1 VTYKTTGNPDAA
13 LTIRDAVPA
22 DVDAILAIY
31 NDAILNG
38 IALWRDDPVD
48 RADRAA
54 WFAGQTTGGFPV
66 LIAELDGAVVGYASY
81 GLWRPFAGFRHTV
94 TDTIYLVE
102 GVHGRGIGSTL
113 LAMITDHARG
123 AGYHVLIADIESGN
137 AASIRLHQHF
147 GFEVAGEIREV
158 GTKFGTW
165 LDLTIMRLQLQ
176 QNELQQNERQE
187 TELQQNEQH

>member
-1 VTYKTTGNPDAA
+1 VTTTTTGNPDAP

-22 DVDAILAIY
+22 DIDAILAIY

-48 RADRAA
+48 RADREA
-54 WFAGQTTGGFPV
+54 WFTGQTSGGFPV
-66 LIAELDGAVVGYASY
+66 LIAEINGLVVGYASY

-113 LAMITDHARG
+113 LGMITDHARG

-137 AASIRLHQHF
+137 EASIRLHHRF
-147 GFEVAGEIREV
+147 GFEIAGEIREV
-158 GTKFGTW
+158 GTKFGEW

-176 QNELQQNERQE
+176 SKELEPTEPQENELQ
-187 TELQQNEQH
+187 

>member
-1 VTYKTTGNPDAA
+1 VTYTTPGDPDAA

-22 DVDAILAIY
+22 DIDAILAIY

-48 RADRAA
+48 RADREA
-54 WFAGQTTGGFPV
+54 WFASQTSGGFPI
-66 LIAELDGAVVGYASY
+66 LIAEINGVVVGYASY

-94 TDTIYLVE
+94 TDTIYLVQ

-113 LAMITDHARG
+113 LGMITDHARG

-137 AASIRLHQHF
+137 ASSIRLHQRF
-147 GFEVAGEIREV
+147 GFEIAGEIREV
-158 GTKFGTW
+158 GTKFGEW
-165 LDLTIMRLQLQ
+165 LDLTIMRMQLQ
-176 QNELQQNERQE
+176 ENVPR
-187 TELQQNEQH
+187 